1 MSEQFGVSTV
11 ASALG
16 LTTFIISDLPVDK
29 QNEEIGDVKVSDG
42 CIKSGWE
49 GPCKAHKQVTADRVT
64 DV

>member
-1 MSEQFGVSTV
+1 M
-11 ASALG
+11 
-16 LTTFIISDLPVDK
+16 DK

-42 CIKSGWE
+42 CIESSWE